1 MARAKFTVEKA
12 YEELEEIIEKLES
25 EETTLADSLTYYKKG
40 VKLLEKCQT
49 VLDTVEKEMIILKEN
64 GEE

>member
-25 EETTLADSLTYYKKG
+25 EETTLADSLTYYKQG

>member
-1 MARAKFTVEKA
+1 MAREKFTIEKA
-12 YEELEEIIEKLES
+12 YEELEGIIAKLES
-25 EETTLADSLTYYKKG
+25 EEITLEDSLNYYKKG

-49 VLDTVEKEMIILKEN
+49 VLDTVEKEMIILKET